1 MGERE
6 GGTRGRGIPSMWMRN
21 VVIACLPL
29 QQGFYADEVAAGAG
43 HTTTAMLL
51 HDLRLVSTVC
61 ICRLPVAIKL
71 DHHSFPVCV
80 VFCAF
85 CLYTTH

>member
-1 MGERE
+1 MLC
-6 GGTRGRGIPSMWMRN
+6 
-21 VVIACLPL
+21 IACLPL

-43 HTTTAMLL
+43 HTKTAMLL

-61 ICRLPVAIKL
+61 ICRLLVTIKF
-71 DHHSFPVCV
+71 DHCLFPVCV
-80 VFCAF
+80 VFCAC